1 MSRYKSG
8 DTVAFV
14 NKFSRCGHVVSVD
27 GNKGYRINTGKDII
41 YGYPNELVLISDNA
55 PIRPMVAINKIDKA
69 CENMPEY
76 TSGFRQSLVAFIQEG
91 TQPAKLFVNYILEV
105 SQEVVK
111 DCIKAISNI
120 KIDFSPTFNV
130 NIEEI
135 KFNISFQLFSWQ
147 LA

>member
-14 NKFSRCGHVVSVD
+14 NKFSRCGHIVSVD

-41 YGYPNELVLISDNA
+41 YGYPNELVLISNNA
-55 PIRPMVAINKIDKA
+55 PIRPMAAIKKIDQVCK
-69 CENMPEY
+69 NMPEY
-76 TSGFRQSLVAFIQEG
+76 TPDFRQSLVAFVQEG
-91 TQPAKLFVNYILEV
+91 TQAAKLFVNYIFEMP
-105 SQEVVK
+105 QEVVK
-111 DCIKAISNI
+111 ACIKAISNI
-120 KIDFSPTFNV
+120 KIDKIEI

-135 KFNISFQLFSWQ
+135 KININFQLFPWQ